1 MKCKLTIV
9 AVFMAFTA
17 IHGQVPPVEP
27 QVLSEMLTFDKA
39 VSLECR
45 LQPPPRKTK
54 HPNPFGTPVWVFDY
68 AAKTQTLHSYSIAVF
83 PGGSLFGERRAEM
96 ETAIREQI
104 KKLGALGG
112 DVRREGIGIE
122 TNEAGRE
129 SFFTVMGFGPG
140 GTAYGGFTT
149 LLGGTYDLLVM
160 HMVDHEDDVPQEQKL
175 KDPAKPGKQLMD
187 IFGEI
192 EQAVM
197 RTTERDANKGLLRIG
212 DPQTARQSAEP

>member
-1 MKCKLTIV
+1 M
-9 AVFMAFTA
+9 
-17 IHGQVPPVEP
+17 
-27 QVLSEMLTFDKA
+27 SELLKFDKA
-39 VSLECR
+39 VSFECR

-54 HPNPFGTPVWVFDY
+54 HANPFGTPVWVFDY
-68 AAKTQTLHSYSIAVF
+68 SAKTQTLHSYSIALF

-96 ETAIREQI
+96 EMAIRQQI

-122 TNEAGRE
+122 TNETGRE

-149 LLGGTYDLLVM
+149 LPGGKYDLLVM
-160 HMVDHEDDVPQEQKL
+160 HMVDHEDDMPQEQKL
-175 KDPAKPGKQLMD
+175 KNPARPGKQLVD

-192 EQAVM
+192 EKAVLQVI
-197 RTTERDANKGLLRIG
+197 ENANKGLLRTG
-212 DPQTARQSAEP
+212 DSQTARQSAEP

>member
-1 MKCKLTIV
+1 MKCKLITLS
-9 AVFMAFTA
+9 ALMACTA
-17 IHGQVPPVEP
+17 IHGQVPPIEP
-27 QVLSEMLTFDKA
+27 KVMSEMLTFDKA
-39 VSLECR
+39 VILECR

-68 AAKTQTLHSYSIAVF
+68 TAKTQTLHSYSIAVF

-122 TNEAGRE
+122 TSEDGRE
-129 SFFTVMGFGPG
+129 VFFTVMGFGPG

-149 LLGGTYDLLVM
+149 LPNGKYDLLVM
-160 HMVDHEDDVPQEQKL
+160 HMVDHEDDMPQEQKL
-175 KDPAKPGKQLMD
+175 KDPARPGKQLMD

-192 EQAVM
+192 EKAVLQAI
-197 RTTERDANKGLLRIG
+197 ENDANKGLLRTG
-212 DPQTARQSAEP
+212 DPQTVRQSAEP